1 MKKAR
6 PHVFL
11 RHIRDSIE
19 DVENYIKDI
28 TLESFLEYTNKE
40 KQDAVV
46 RRIEIIG
53 EAVRNIPKEFR
64 DKHPELPW
72 RKIAGMRDKL
82 VHKYFGV
89 DLELVFEVAKKDI
102 PILKKQIEELLKKQ
116 D

>member
-1 MKKAR
+1 MTKD

-11 RHIRDSIE
+11 KHIRDSIE
-19 DVENYIKDI
+19 DVENYTKNV
-28 TLESFLEYTNKE
+28 TVTSFLENSNKE

-53 EAVRNIPKEFR
+53 EAVRNIPEDYR
-64 DKHPELPW
+64 LKHPEVAW

-89 DLELVFEVAKKDI
+89 DLKLVWEVAKNDLSV
-102 PILKKQIEELLKKQ
+102 LKKQIEELLKQ
-116 D
+116 HS

>member
-1 MKKAR
+1 MTKD

-11 RHIRDSIE
+11 KHIRDSIE
-19 DVENYIKDI
+19 DVENYTKNV
-28 TLESFLEYTNKE
+28 TVESFLENSNKE

-53 EAVRNIPKEFR
+53 EAVRNIPEDYR
-64 DKHPELPW
+64 LKHPEVAW

-89 DLELVFEVAKKDI
+89 DLKLVWEVAKNDLSV
-102 PILKKQIEELLKKQ
+102 LKKQIEELLKQ
-116 D
+116 HS